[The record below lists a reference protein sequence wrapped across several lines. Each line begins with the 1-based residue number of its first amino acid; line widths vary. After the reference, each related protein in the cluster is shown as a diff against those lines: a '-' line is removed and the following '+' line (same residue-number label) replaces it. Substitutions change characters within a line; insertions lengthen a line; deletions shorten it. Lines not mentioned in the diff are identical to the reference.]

1 LVGLRDRVE
10 ALAGTIEID
19 SPPGAGTR
27 VGAAIPVPFFAS
39 GREDLPANDAQEQA
53 Q

>member
-1 LVGLRDRVE
+1 LIGLRDRVE

-27 VGAAIPVPFFAS
+27 VDAAIPVPLAS
-39 GREDLPANDAQEQA
+39 G
-53 Q
+53 